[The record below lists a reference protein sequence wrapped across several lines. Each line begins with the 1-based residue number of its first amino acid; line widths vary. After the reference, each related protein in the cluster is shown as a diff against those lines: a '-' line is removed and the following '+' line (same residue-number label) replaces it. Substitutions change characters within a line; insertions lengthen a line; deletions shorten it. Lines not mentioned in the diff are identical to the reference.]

1 MLKKQI
7 KLAIIIPAYNEEKT
21 IKAVLESIP
30 RRYPG
35 IRETEI
41 VVISDGS
48 TDKTAEIV
56 QSHLQA
62 GITLIEH
69 NLNRGLGGALGTGFE
84 YARENQFDVVLT
96 FDADGQHQSDD
107 IWPVLR
113 PIVYGQSDV
122 VIGSRLKNPQGM
134 PWYRMIGIWGLN
146 LITVLFFW
154 VWSTDSQSGLRAFS
168 KKSLSKIDIQSNKM
182 EVSSEFFY
190 EIGRHELKLI
200 EVPVKSVY
208 TDYSLGKG
216 QKNIN
221 ALRII
226 SKLIYRRFFT
236 K

>member
-1 MLKKQI
+1 M
-7 KLAIIIPAYNEEKT
+7 KLAIIIPAFNEEKT
-21 IKAVLESIP
+21 LGRVLESIP

-35 IRETEI
+35 IKEMEI

-48 TDKTAEIV
+48 TDKTPEIV
-56 QSHLQA
+56 SQA
-62 GITLIEH
+62 KVTLIEH

-84 YARENQFDVVLT
+84 YARQSHFDAVLT
-96 FDADGQHQSDD
+96 FDADGQHSPDD

-113 PIVYGQSDV
+113 PIVYGQADV
-122 VIGSRLKNPQGM
+122 VIGSRLMKPQGM

-146 LITVLFFW
+146 LITLAFFW

-168 KKSLSKIDIQSNKM
+168 KKALSKIDIQSSKM

-216 QKNIN
+216 QKNWN